1 MHQAQVKVAS
11 LQALVEELERRLEE
25 EARERENLASTWDQ
39 EMTAMQLQVKQ
50 NLTVPICVCNSA
62 T

>member
-25 EARERENLASTWDQ
+25 ETREKESLAITWDQ
-39 EMTAMQLQVKQ
+39 EMTTMQLQVKQ
-50 NLTVPICVCNSA
+50 NMTVPRCV
-62 T
+62 